1 MDSQEGTMAGRRD
14 KIIAFIVSVD
24 GGLTL
29 YQDRIEYRVRRKV
42 ERVIPLQSITSVRV
56 ESGSALEARVTAT
69 RLVALGV
76 FAWAAKKKT
85 GGEVYLTVEA
95 EDAFVT
101 LMVDRKKAAAAH
113 RFVAQVETLRRG

>member
-1 MDSQEGTMAGRRD
+1 MAGRRD
-14 KIIAFIVSVD
+14 KILAFIVSVD

-85 GGEVYLTVEA
+85 GGEAYLTIEA

-101 LMVDRKKAAAAH
+101 LMVDRKKVAAAH